1 MTFAKSMQCP
11 RCYSRYTQSVEMAYS
26 QSVRTGESGYTS
38 ISEFG
43 RSLEPPEPRS
53 EVGYPLAVTLA
64 VGIISAMSLP
74 ELAERLPFMSFAEMT
89 PFDTPVVVTSI
100 LLGLVA
106 GVWSAGSAMAHNM
119 SVHSDEMDQWARGV
133 VCRRC
138 GHRFKR

>member
-43 RSLEPPEPRS
+43 RSLEPPEARS

-64 VGIISAMSLP
+64 VGIISANL
-74 ELAERLPFMSFAEMT
+74 
-89 PFDTPVVVTSI
+89 FDRAPGRSVK
-100 LLGLVA
+100 VA
-106 GVWSAGSAMAHNM
+106 LICGIAMAAAVFRIRGSTSTRDRERPAARRM
-119 SVHSDEMDQWARGV
+119 AAAWA
-133 VCRRC
+133 
-138 GHRFKR
+138 